1 MTNLRMTT
9 NTQVCRKCL
18 TDKPLEAFHGD
29 RRTANRKRTT
39 CIDCRQKQRSITNLT
54 RTEYSMLLVAQEY
67 KCAICGIDAS
77 ELQRELSVDHNHETD
92 EVRGLLCSHCNVG
105 LGNFRDDAEL
115 MSKAIE
121 YLGRYG
127 SA

>member
-1 MTNLRMTT
+1 MRMTT
-9 NTQVCRKCL
+9 NTQVCRKCFI
-18 TDKPLEAFHGD
+18 DKPLEAYHGD

-39 CIDCRQKQRSITNLT
+39 CISCRQNQRAITNIT
-54 RTEYSMLLVAQEY
+54 RTHYSTLLVAQDY
-67 KCAICGIDAS
+67 KCAICEVHAS
-77 ELQRELSVDHNHETD
+77 ELPRELSVDHSHETD
-92 EVRGLLCSHCNVG
+92 EVRGLLCAHCNIG

-127 SA
+127 VA